1 MAGLSSLKVYLP
13 KLRLERAAIASA
25 VGWLAPEIARKSKGV
40 RTLGFWDEDA
50 VTMAVE
56 AGRRCELSGVRSAT
70 FASQTFPFAEPQNAA
85 LVAAALRL
93 GPDCRTQDVTGS
105 PRAGLLALHA
115 ALKMDEDALIL
126 AADRPRARP
135 GAMGEMT
142 SGDGGAALRVSADG
156 GLFEY
161 LGGASTTHPMLDGYR
176 ATGADTRLNWEERW
190 VREEGYLKQVPE
202 AIGLA
207 LHDAGVGAQAVD
219 WLVLPGTIPRIG
231 SAVAK
236 VAGLVSAQIA
246 DTLDGQVGDCGTA
259 QPFLMLAG
267 AMSDMSPGQIVVI
280 AGFGQGATALVFKA
294 GQGVHEIGAAFQRAL
309 DGGVRETNYTKLPV
323 FTGMIE
329 PERGLR
335 SRNPQGEALTT
346 AWRHADSLLGF
357 VGGKCRE
364 TGEVVFPPSRLTSSG
379 QGLLVDTLDPWPLAD
394 RGGRLATVTQDAL
407 AYTPHPPSV
416 YGLVDFD
423 GGGRLMMDIT
433 DIDGADADAGDAV
446 RFVFRIKDRG
456 IQGEYHRYFWK
467 AVRAGGE

>member
-1 MAGLSSLKVYLP
+1 MAGLSSLGVYLP

-56 AGRRCELSGVRSAT
+56 AGRRCEVSGIRSVT
-70 FASQTFPFAEPQNAA
+70 FASETFPFAEPQNASLA
-85 LVAAALRL
+85 AAALRL
-93 GPDCRTQDVTGS
+93 GPECRTGDVTGS
-105 PRAGLLALHA
+105 SRAGLIALHA
-115 ALKMDEDALIL
+115 ALVADDEALIL
-126 AADRPRARP
+126 AADRPKARP
-135 GAMGEMT
+135 GAKGEMT
-142 SGDGGAALRVSADG
+142 SGDGGAAVRVSADG
-156 GLFEY
+156 GLFDY
-161 LGGASTTHPMLDGYR
+161 LGGASTTLPLIDGYR
-176 ATGADTRLNWEERW
+176 ATGADTRVDWEERW

-207 LHDAGVGAQAVD
+207 LRDAGVGADAVD
-219 WLVLPGTIPRIG
+219 WLVLPSTIARIG
-231 SAVAK
+231 SAVAT
-236 VAGLVSAQIA
+236 ASGLASAQIA
-246 DTLDGQVGDCGTA
+246 DPLDGQVGDCGTA

-294 GQGVHEIGAAFQRAL
+294 GQDAQKIGAAFRNAL
-309 DGGVRETNYTKLPV
+309 GSGTRETAYTKLPV

-335 SRNPQGEALTT
+335 SRNPQGEALST
-346 AWRHADSLLGF
+346 AWRHADALLGF

-364 TGEVVFPPSRLTSSG
+364 TGAVVFPPSRLTTTG
-379 QGLLVDTLDPWPLAD
+379 QGPLVDTLDPWPLAN

-407 AYTPHPPSV
+407 AHTPHPPST

-423 GGGRLMMDIT
+423 GGGRLMMDVT
-433 DIDGADADAGDAV
+433 DIDAADAVAGDAV
-446 RFVFRIKDRG
+446 RFVFRVKDRG
-456 IQGEYHRYFWK
+456 VQGGYHRYFWK
-467 AVRAGGE
+467 AVLAGEV